1 MKLAALLASAAVS
14 LSFFAILFDPAVAM
28 AGAWTQPKGK
38 AQVIVKYEDMRAD
51 EGFDPDGR
59 RVPLL
64 AERTDLSAG
73 VFAEYGI
80 TDRLTLQAKGDWQ
93 DGEDQFV
100 DYQGRGPLEVALV
113 WQAWR
118 NDHGAV
124 SVQAGYSSPGE
135 GRNAGYEA
143 PGMGAGDWE
152 VRVSGGW
159 SFSKKNTPKRRRAL
173 LFADRA
179 FVELQ
184 LARRVRGGLPDETRA
199 DITMGRHFGDN
210 WMLLNQIY
218 AGQTEG
224 GGSRWVQSETSLV
237 RRFGSWSVQAGW
249 RAFAAGRETP
259 AGAGPIVGVWRQF

>member
-1 MKLAALLASAAVS
+1 MIAV
-14 LSFFAILFDPAVAM
+14 

-59 RVPLL
+59 RVPLM
-64 AERTDLSAG
+64 AERTDLSMG
-73 VFAEYGI
+73 VFAEYGV
-80 TDRLTLQAKGDWQ
+80 TDRLTLQVKADWQ

-100 DYQGRGPLEVALV
+100 DYQGRGPFEVALV

-118 NDHGAV
+118 TDRGAL

-143 PGMGAGDWE
+143 PGQGAGDWE

-159 SFSKKNTPKRRRAL
+159 SFSGKKPAKRWRSL
-173 LFADRA
+173 LSPSRS

-199 DITMGRHFGDN
+199 DLTIGRHFGEN
-210 WMLLNQIY
+210 WMLLNQTY
-218 AGQTEG
+218 AGQTAG
-224 GGSRWVQSETSLV
+224 GESRWLQSETSVV
-237 RRFGSWSVQAGW
+237 RRFGSWSLQAGW
-249 RAFAAGRETP
+249 RSVTAGRETP
-259 AGAGPIVGVWRQF
+259 AGSGPVVGIWRSF